1 MKEPATPES
10 GKRAYPRAPMPSV
23 VRYYH
28 WDRPADAKAVEI
40 GGGGLFLQTE
50 DLVPEGTLVTLRVSL
65 PAGRSFTVLGRV
77 VRTVR
82 GGWARLR
89 RAGMGIQFL
98 DLSAGDRRAVL
109 DYVSRRV
116 LGAQTA

>member
-1 MKEPATPES
+1 MADPVTLDS
-10 GKRAYPRAPMPSV
+10 GKRAYPRAPLPSV

-28 WDRPADAKAVEI
+28 WDRPADAKGVEI

-50 DLVPEGTLVTLRVSL
+50 NLVPEGTLVTLRVSL
-65 PAGRSFTVLGRV
+65 PAGKSFTVLGRV

-116 LGAQTA
+116 PSAQTA

>member
-1 MKEPATPES
+1 MIDPTNFDS
-10 GKRAYPRAPMPSV
+10 GKRAYPRAPLPSV

-28 WDRPADAKAVEI
+28 WDQPSDAKAVEI

-50 DLVPEGTLVTLRVSL
+50 NLVPEGTLVTLRVSL

-98 DLSAGDRRAVL
+98 DLSAADRRAVL

-116 LGAQTA
+116 LTAQTA

>member
-1 MKEPATPES
+1 M
-10 GKRAYPRAPMPSV
+10 

-28 WDRPADAKAVEI
+28 WDRPSDAKASEI

-50 DLVPEGTLVTLRVSL
+50 DLVPEGTLVTLRVNL

-82 GGWARLR
+82 GSWARLR

-109 DYVSRRV
+109 EYVSRRLPSPQV
-116 LGAQTA
+116 A